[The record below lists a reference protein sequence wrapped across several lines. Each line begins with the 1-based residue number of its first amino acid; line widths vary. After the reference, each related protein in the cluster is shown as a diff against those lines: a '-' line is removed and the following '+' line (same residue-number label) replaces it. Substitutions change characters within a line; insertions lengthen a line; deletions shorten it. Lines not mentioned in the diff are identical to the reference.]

1 MPFTIGGPPVVVM
14 CFRHTTF
21 HETASDAFAI
31 AFVNNPVSGAK
42 LDRLKRYLV
51 DLLLRAAFDKARGRG
66 GNFHTASCQLRQ
78 LLDAQRR
85 STIVLCPAL
94 KPDAV
99 TKDAIMEGLL
109 PGSPHDDDD
118 DPTFKRVAGPVN
130 YLATHSAC
138 VLTVTIAVPSPTNQ
152 VIVIMWTPEDFDTT
166 MVDNLGEFPYTPA
179 VPRSLADPTACLTCA
194 APAPEKTCARCRLAR
209 YCGTACQRAH
219 WPEHKKACASSGAGG
234 IAVAVNEPEMLLM
247 GGGTPHTEA
256 DLESSL
262 WTFNMQGDAGSV
274 VFLDIRDPRSNELNL
289 DLDTLESR
297 GVTTFVL
304 AHWPGRLQQLLQ

>member
-1 MPFTIGGPPVVVM
+1 MVM

-219 WPEHKKACASSGAGG
+219 WPEHKKACASRESAGG
-234 IAVAVNEPEMLLM
+234 SAVAASGPSVTIMVGEP
-247 GGGTPHTEA
+247 PRTEA
-256 DLESSL
+256 EREAVLRQL
-262 WTFNMQGDAGSV
+262 NMQGDASSV
-274 VFLDIRDPRSNELNL
+274 CFFDTE
-289 DLDTLESR
+289 DLVPHPKMR
-297 GVTTFVL
+297 K
-304 AHWPGRLQQLLQ
+304 